1 METKLTIGERLKDL
15 RVERDM
21 NQKDVE
27 NQAGIPT
34 STLSTYENDTVGNVN
49 VAAITKLAE
58 FYEVQPEYLLCLT
71 DNKKRP
77 DASIQDLHLSDGLLD
92 ILLKD
97 KTLNHRLL
105 CELVE
110 HPGFRQLMMDLEIYV
125 NGLVSDRIRD
135 ANAMLEAMRQLICE
149 KYDEEADVEMRTLQ
163 VGQLVEDEYFG
174 RTIYE
179 ELSAIL
185 KDIRTA
191 HITDDTT
198 SDGSAI
204 DRVRQS
210 IESAKSF
217 EGSAEEQQLRALCKQ
232 VGKDFDSLNKAD
244 VAATMRILRELTPT
258 TTQQGRAVRKSMDK
272 QLRGKTRRKR

>member
-1 METKLTIGERLKDL
+1 MYKRQI
-15 RVERDM
+15 
-21 NQKDVE
+21 
-27 NQAGIPT
+27 I
-34 STLSTYENDTVGNVN
+34 
-49 VAAITKLAE
+49 KLAE
-58 FYEVQPEYLLCLT
+58 FYDVQPEYLLCLT

-77 DASIQDLHLSDGLLD
+77 DASIQDLHLSDSTLD

-97 KTLNHRLL
+97 KMLNHRLL

-125 NGLVSDRIRD
+125 NGLVSNRIRD

-149 KYDEEADVEMRTLQ
+149 KYDAETDVEMRTLQ

-204 DRVRQS
+204 ERVRQS

-244 VAATMRILRELTPT
+244 LAATMRILRELTPT
-258 TTQQGRAVRKSMDK
+258 TTQQRRAVRKSMDK
-272 QLRGKTRRKR
+272 QLHGKTRRKR